1 MHTYMH
7 TTERGKHDVCILNL
21 CRYVGMHVCMHACI
35 YVCMYVYTRICTY
48 VDIYIYTCVYNVCT
62 LQGCAEDVD
71 VQELC
76 VLARTLGEP
85 WIAQT
90 ECD

>member
-1 MHTYMH
+1 MY
-7 TTERGKHDVCILNL
+7 
-21 CRYVGMHVCMHACI
+21 VCMPACM
-35 YVCMYVYTRICTY
+35 YVCMYVCIYTHMYICRY
-48 VDIYIYTCVYNVCT
+48 IYIYTCMYNVCT

>member
-1 MHTYMH
+1 MYLESMY
-7 TTERGKHDVCILNL
+7 VCMYVRTHVCM
-21 CRYVGMHVCMHACI
+21 CRYVGMHVCMHACM

-48 VDIYIYTCVYNVCT
+48 VDIYIYTCMYNVCT